1 MEEKKFERQEY
12 IDELLKRNAQNPCH
26 RCSHNNFTLLDGYTY
41 FPVQEKVGGG
51 TVLGGPNVP
60 AILVVCNNCGAVT
73 PHAIGIFKPFDN
85 TEKKEEQ
92 NG

>member
-1 MEEKKFERQEY
+1 MDEKKFNRQEY
-12 IDELLKRNAQNPCH
+12 IDELLNRNAQNPCH
-26 RCSHNNFTLLDGYTY
+26 RCGNNKFALLDGYSY
-41 FPVQEKVGGG
+41 FPIQEKLGG

-73 PHAIGIFKPFDN
+73 PHAIGVFKPFDN
-85 TEKKEEQ
+85 NEKKEVQ